1 MKHSQY
7 THVGRWRL
15 ATAALFLTMLAQP
28 AWAYLD
34 PGTGSMI
41 ISAVVGLLA
50 TVGLAVKTYW
60 YKIKA
65 FFRKDTT
72 DLPTGDST
80 PMDAE
85 NPADH

>member
-1 MKHSQY
+1 MKYGQRTLLDY
-7 THVGRWRL
+7 RTLV
-15 ATAALFLTMLAQP
+15 ATALFLVMLAQP

-41 ISAVVGLLA
+41 ISAVVGLFA
-50 TVGLAVKTYW
+50 TVGLALKTYW

-65 FFRKDTT
+65 FFRKDTAE
-72 DLPTGDST
+72 LPAGNDA
-80 PMDAE
+80 PGDAE